1 MSSVLDKMRLLAAV
15 GVASLALAAC
25 GGGGDSPAQTD
36 PDQDMTMTE
45 QDTQSDG
52 SEDTDADNTDSE
64 TPGGG
69 GDGSTGGNGGGGSNG
84 GGDSDNNPGN
94 GNASVC
100 MGDDVAAC
108 KGMEMRLL
116 AATTKAEVEAVD
128 TALHEDAD
136 DGYRSLPQDQR
147 EALFSLV
154 DDRLAALAPLEMEA
168 DRIKDAIVY
177 AIDTVGV
184 SDPHPVDMDTAD
196 HYGVWLTDGG
206 TPDDPDDNLLTVRF
220 EPPPGKMSGPDF
232 DPDAYMGTA
241 SYTGDVKGYAY
252 HQDMADGYKAGKFT
266 ADISL
271 DADFAAETITGT
283 VSGFS
288 GAKISPAWGD
298 ATLEADRTATTDGT
312 AGGWWVFEA
321 YGVPAEPGTGG
332 GLAGNPDGYVGHM
345 TLRYNDGA
353 AVGAFDAKRQ

>member
-1 MSSVLDKMRLLAAV
+1 MSVVLDKIRLLAAV

-64 TPGGG
+64 TP
-69 GDGSTGGNGGGGSNG
+69 GNGGGGSNG

-206 TPDDPDDNLLTVRF
+206 TPDDPDDDLLTVRF
-220 EPPPGKMSGPDF
+220 EPPPGKTSGPNF
-232 DPDAYMGTA
+232 DPIAYMGTA
-241 SYTGDVKGYAY
+241 TYAGDVKGYAY
-252 HQDMADGYKAGKFT
+252 HQDMADGYKAGKF
-266 ADISL
+266 AANIKL
-271 DADFAAETITGT
+271 NADFGAQPQTLDGS
-283 VSGFS
+283 VSDFS
-288 GAKISPAWGD
+288 GAGANPGWGA

-321 YGVPAEPGTGG
+321 YGVRAEPGTGG
-332 GLAGNPDGYVGHM
+332 GLAGNPEGYVGQM
-345 TLRYNDGA
+345 TLRYSDGA
-353 AVGAFDAKRQ
+353 AVGAFDAEKQ

>member
-25 GGGGDSPAQTD
+25 GGGGNSPAQTD
-36 PDQDMTMTE
+36 PDQDMTMTD
-45 QDTQSDG
+45 QDTQSGG
-52 SEDTDADNTDSE
+52 SEGTDTDNTDSE

-69 GDGSTGGNGGGGSNG
+69 GTGGGGDG
-84 GGDSDNNPGN
+84 DGDSDNNPGN
-94 GNASVC
+94 PDNGNASVC
-100 MGDDVAAC
+100 MGNATC
-108 KGMEMRLL
+108 EKIESEIQ
-116 AATTKAEVEAVD
+116 AATTRTELIAVE
-128 TALHEDAD
+128 EKYSD
-136 DGYRSLPQDQR
+136 DPQNPSGGFNSLPQDQR
-147 EALFSLV
+147 VALFSLV
-154 DDRLAALAPLEMEA
+154 DARLVELAPLEMEA
-168 DRIKDAIVY
+168 NRIKAAILY
-177 AIDTVGV
+177 AIDTPGGL
-184 SDPHPVDMDTAD
+184 DLHGINMDTAD